1 MGTLVRSLSASTR
14 VVRETSA
21 PISVGTE
28 TREGVIIKDVRARQ
42 FPISVGSSV
51 KLLREDD
58 LKKRKK
64 KIKKVSTRVEK
75 SAIRGEGRRQSL
87 QVNQISNFS
96 WQRGK

>member
-64 KIKKVSTRVEK
+64 NNKESQHKSGKVSDQR
-75 SAIRGEGRRQSL
+75 RGSQTEFAG
-87 QVNQISNFS
+87 
-96 WQRGK
+96 